1 MIQVVSNMYQKL
13 IQHVSKVV
21 FHLFDFPWY
30 AFFNPMV
37 QMYHSLFDHSSIE
50 GHFGCSSL
58 VAMQIKSLC
67 TVIYEFCVDMFSFLW
82 DKCPEVPLLCC
93 VVSVCLVFKETAKLL
108 SGQVIKILH
117 FCQHY
122 MKDEVSRYPHQH
134 LALSMFKKFWSF

>member
-82 DKCPEVPLLCC
+82 DKCPGVRLLCYMI
-93 VVSVCLVFKETAKLL
+93 SVCLNLLFFLRKLTVFHTTSL
-108 SGQVIKILH
+108 QVVRNPVSSSNILANIQY
-117 FCQHY
+117 CHY
-122 MKDEVSRYPHQH
+122 F
-134 LALSMFKKFWSF
+134 LF